1 MRNRR
6 SKWNRFG
13 MLLCILCMA
22 LLAAAD
28 FHATPPQG
36 DSSKAAANRPLYDP
50 GISPDGTEIAF
61 ISGGDIWTAPTAG
74 GPAHLLIS
82 HPATESRPVYSPDG
96 KQLAFVSIRTGGGDI
111 YLFTF
116 ASGELRR
123 LTYDDAPEQLNAWSR
138 DGKWIYFSTASH
150 DIAGQNDIYKVSVEG
165 GTPMPVCADRYT
177 NEFFAAPSPDGQTIA
192 INSRGNALGQ
202 WWRKGHSHLDES
214 QIVLCHPGAPPTYES
229 VTDGQA
235 KEIWPMWSADGK
247 NLYFMSDR
255 DGSENIWVKPFG
267 GAARQ
272 VTHFRD
278 GRLLWPAISYDGKTI
293 VFERDFGI
301 WKLSVGSGE
310 ATRVSIALRGAPAGE
325 VSEHRSFT
333 NGFSELALSPD
344 GKKVAFAVHGQI
356 FAASSKDGGDAA
368 RITNTSGAED
378 EVAWSPD
385 SRQIVYVSDRDG
397 TPHVYLYDFSTRAE
411 SQLTRGPQADTQPQ
425 FSPDGKQLAFLRA
438 ARQLIVLDMAGKQER
453 VLTTGHLDRP
463 PLGSSKPFTWS
474 PDSKWIAFLPA
485 VANTFRN
492 VTIIAATGGDA
503 KPASFL
509 SNVSSD
515 YVTWSPDGTYILFNT
530 AQRTEEG
537 KVARLDLIPR
547 APRFREDQFRDLFK
561 EETPRNLAPQRQ
573 TESPTR
579 TPDNPPT
586 TEPPAR
592 QSSPTATPPKPAK
605 PVEIVWEDIRRRL
618 SLLPVGVDVNAL
630 SMSPDGKWLL
640 MTAAAAGQQNLYLY
654 SLDELAREPAVARQL
669 TSTAGRKQDAQFSP
683 DSKEVFYL
691 QQGHI
696 ESVSV
701 DTRQTKTLAITAE
714 MDVDF
719 AREKMEVF
727 HQAWTY
733 LRDNFF
739 EPKMNGVDWEAER
752 VKYEPYVSA
761 SATPD
766 EMRRVISFMI
776 GDLNSSHSGI
786 NPGGAPGGAAPRPVT
801 ARLGLMFDPV
811 EYARTSHLRISEI
824 TPLGPSALAKGIK
837 VGDYLLAVD
846 GANIGARTNLDAL
859 LENKVGRRVE
869 LTVSSSGDGAGKTI
883 VPVQTISRQAEGA
896 LLYRAWVE
904 QKRAYVERV
913 SNGRLGYVH
922 MIDMSQASLDRLYL
936 DLDAENHG
944 REGVVVDI
952 RHNSGGFV
960 NVYAIDVLARRDYLT
975 MTVRDL
981 PSAPARTMLGQRA
994 LGKPTVLVTDQ
1005 HSLSDAEDFTEGY
1018 RTLGLGKVVGEP
1030 TAGWIIYT
1038 SNVTLI
1044 DGSSL
1049 RLPFIRVVGHD
1060 GTLMEMHPRPVDIPV
1075 TRPVGES
1082 YSSHDSQLDAAVQEL
1097 LRGLTAAR
1105 K

>member
-6 SKWNRFG
+6 LREKRIGVPLF
-13 MLLCILCMA
+13 A
-22 LLAAAD
+22 LGVALFAVAA
-28 FHATPPQG
+28 FHAAPPQG
-36 DSSKAAANRPLYDP
+36 GPAISAAVRPLYDP
-50 GISPDGTEIAF
+50 GISPDGSEIAF
-61 ISGGDIWTAPTAG
+61 ISGGDIWTVPATG
-74 GPAHLLIS
+74 GTAHLLVS

-96 KQLAFVSIRTGGGDI
+96 KQLAFVSARTGGGDI
-111 YLFTF
+111 YVFTF
-116 ASGELRR
+116 ATGELRR
-123 LTYDDAPEQLNAWSR
+123 LTFDDAPEQMNAWSR

-165 GTPMPVCADRYT
+165 GTPMPLCADRYT

-192 INSRGNALGQ
+192 ISSRGNALGQ

-214 QIVLCHPGAPPTYES
+214 QIMLCRPGTPPTYES
-229 VTDGQA
+229 VTDGHA
-235 KEIWPMWSADGK
+235 KEIWPMWGADGK
-247 NLYFMSDR
+247 TLYFMSDR
-255 DGSENIWVKPFG
+255 GGSENIWVKPQG
-267 GAARQ
+267 GVARE
-272 VTHFRD
+272 VTHFRE
-278 GRLLWPAISYDGKTI
+278 GRVLWPAISNDGKTI

-301 WKLSVGSGE
+301 WKLNVGSGE
-310 ATRVSIALRGAPAGE
+310 ATRVSIALRGTPAGE
-325 VSEHRSFT
+325 VAEHRILT

-344 GKKVAFAVHGQI
+344 GKKVAFAVHGQV

-368 RITNTSGAED
+368 RVTNTSGAED
-378 EVAWSPD
+378 EIAWTPD
-385 SRQIVYVSDRDG
+385 SRQIAYVSDRDG
-397 TPHVYLYDFSTRAE
+397 TPHVYLYDFASRSET
-411 SQLTRGPQADTQPQ
+411 QLTRGAQPDTQPQ

-438 ARQLIVLDMAGKQER
+438 AQQLIVMDLAGKQER
-453 VLTTGHLDRP
+453 VVTTGHLDRP
-463 PLGSSKPFTWS
+463 PLGSSKPYVWS

-485 VANTFRN
+485 TANNFRN
-492 VTIIAATGGDA
+492 VTLVAAAGGDA
-503 KPASFL
+503 RPASFL

-515 YVTWSPDGTYILFNT
+515 YITWSPDGTYILFNT
-530 AQRTEEG
+530 AQRTEDG
-537 KVARLDLIPR
+537 RVARLDLVPR
-547 APRFREDQFRDLFK
+547 TPRFREDQFRDLFK
-561 EETPRNLAPQRQ
+561 EETPRSLSPQRQ
-573 TESPTR
+573 SETPPR
-579 TPDNPPT
+579 TTDAPPT
-586 TEPPAR
+586 TETPAR
-592 QSSPTATPPKPAK
+592 QAAPGGAPAKTVK

-630 SMSPDGKWLL
+630 AISPDGKWLL
-640 MTAAAAGQQNLYLY
+640 MTVSAAGQQNLYLY
-654 SLDELAREPAVARQL
+654 SLDELSRDPAVARQL

-691 QQGHI
+691 QQGRI
-696 ESVSV
+696 EVVSV
-701 DTRQTKTLAITAE
+701 DSRQSRTLAVTAE

-719 AREKMEVF
+719 SREKMEVF

-739 EPKMNGVDWEAER
+739 DPKLNGVDWEAAR
-752 VKYEPYVSA
+752 VKYQPYVTA
-761 SATPD
+761 SSTPD

-786 NPGGAPGGAAPRPVT
+786 NPGAGAGGAPPRPVT

-811 EYARTSHLRISEI
+811 EYEHGGHLRIAEI
-824 TPLGPSALAKGIK
+824 TPLGPAALAKGIK

-846 GANIGARTNLDAL
+846 GALIGPHINLDAL
-859 LENKVGRRVE
+859 VENKVGRRVE
-869 LTVSSSGDGAGKTI
+869 LTVASSADGTGKSI
-883 VPVQTISRQAEGA
+883 VAVQTISRQAELA
-896 LLYRAWVE
+896 LQYRAWVD
-904 QKRAYVERV
+904 QKRSYVEKV

-936 DLDAENHG
+936 DLDAENYG

-981 PSAPARTMLGQRA
+981 PSSPARTMLGQRA

-1097 LRGLTAAR
+1097 LRGLPPAR